1 MIKEGVRK
9 VKLRD
14 IKEKIEDKMLD
25 PDFTSKV
32 SLGVGIV
39 SLIVSVLALYLRSKY
54 GTA

>member
-1 MIKEGVRK
+1 M
-9 VKLRD
+9 KLRD

-25 PDFTSKV
+25 PDFTRKV